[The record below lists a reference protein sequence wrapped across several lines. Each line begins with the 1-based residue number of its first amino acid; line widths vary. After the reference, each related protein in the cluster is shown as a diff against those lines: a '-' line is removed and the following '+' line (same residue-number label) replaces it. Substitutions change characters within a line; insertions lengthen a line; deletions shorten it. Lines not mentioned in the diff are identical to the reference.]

1 MQTAKEEL
9 ANMKSSI
16 SEVDALRSD
25 LAVYYCEDETTFQL
39 DDAFKIWDSFCEKFR
54 RAVKVAIATCHG
66 NGT

>member
-25 LAVYYCEDETTFQL
+25 LAVYYCEDETTSSWTML
-39 DDAFKIWDSFCEKFR
+39 SKYGIRSARSFGEQSR
-54 RAVKVAIATCHG
+54 
-66 NGT
+66 